1 MTDLYDNLIPIE
13 LINETVH
20 IVPQFE
26 KINKFLLCK
35 YICNS
40 LIVNKKIYNF

>member
-26 KINKFLLCK
+26 KINSYYVNTF
-35 YICNS
+35 NS
-40 LIVNKKIYNF
+40 K